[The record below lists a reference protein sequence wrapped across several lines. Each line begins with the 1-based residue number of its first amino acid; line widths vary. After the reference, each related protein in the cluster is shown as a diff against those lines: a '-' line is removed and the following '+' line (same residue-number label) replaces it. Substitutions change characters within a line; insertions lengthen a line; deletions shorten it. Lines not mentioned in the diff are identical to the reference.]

1 MPLVQRPYTFFGNTP
16 AIADEVNA
24 NFDVLFNLVNGQ
36 IDGANL
42 APVTI
47 NDSLKPTS
55 QTASVWLVL
64 SWLANR
70 LAAIT
75 GQPRWSDD
83 PPTTIKKLQEHVNNT
98 SNPHKVTA
106 QQIGAVTVEEFNNH
120 HHDSRYTRA
129 RNGARN
135 IWVQTSAPSGAS
147 DGDIWIR
154 A

>member
-1 MPLVQRPYTFFGNTP
+1 VLVLLILLFFFFFHAEDGIRDFHVTGVQTCALPICPYTFFGNTP

-64 SWLANR
+64 SWLANQTLIGR
-70 LAAIT
+70 A
-75 GQPRWSDD
+75 
-83 PPTTIKKLQEHVNNT
+83 HV
-98 SNPHKVTA
+98 
-106 QQIGAVTVEEFNNH
+106 
-120 HHDSRYTRA
+120 
-129 RNGARN
+129 
-135 IWVQTSAPSGAS
+135 
-147 DGDIWIR
+147 
-154 A
+154 

>member
-106 QQIGAVTVEEFNNH
+106 QADRCG
-120 HHDSRYTRA
+120 YC
-129 RNGARN
+129 
-135 IWVQTSAPSGAS
+135 
-147 DGDIWIR
+147 
-154 A
+154 